1 MLPHIYPELI
11 FFILVSTVPAAIFY
25 RATEI
30 RAINVSTLLIACGC
44 VFLSLSWSVDYSLHM
59 LLDRGT
65 VPMERISTPHLLLVL
80 FGFVPGAG
88 LVGFGFANW
97 ARETAS
103 LRHEMDRRREME
115 GELQQLSAKLEQEA
129 ARAERADKAKADFLA
144 NMSHDLRTPLNAI
157 IGFSEMMHA
166 EIFGKLGTARYKE
179 YLSAINASS
188 RQLHDSISDMLDLA
202 KINDGQMKLVR
213 QKLNLTQLANECL
226 AIVED
231 EAHNKHIT
239 LDINIAAELDVSA
252 DKRMLVQVLLN
263 LLGNAIK
270 FTPPHGK
277 VSLTVLQ
284 QTDGKPVI
292 LLRDTGY
299 GISSE
304 DIKLATAPFD
314 HTESLLARSHEGLAL
329 QLALVNQFIE
339 LHDGQLMIDSKPD
352 YGTCVTIKLPA
363 VPLINTYS
371 DDNVV
376 SIA

>member
-1 MLPHIYPELI
+1 MVPHIYPELI
-11 FFILVSTVPAAIFY
+11 FFILVSTIPAAIFY

-44 VFLSLSWSVDYSLHM
+44 VFLSLSWSVDYSLHTLIERAGM
-59 LLDRGT
+59 TPD
-65 VPMERISTPHLLLVL
+65 RISTPHLLLVL

-88 LVGFGFANW
+88 LLGFGCANW
-97 ARETAS
+97 ARETAG
-103 LRHEMDRRREME
+103 LRQEIEKRRQME
-115 GELQQLSAKLEQEA
+115 GELKDLSFRLEEEA
-129 ARAERADKAKADFLA
+129 ARAARADKAKSDFLA

-166 EIFGKLGTARYKE
+166 EIFGKLGTDRYKE

-202 KINDGQMKLVR
+202 KISDGQMKLVR
-213 QKLNLTQLANECL
+213 QKLSLTHLADECL
-226 AIVED
+226 AIMKPD
-231 EAHNKHIT
+231 ADDK
-239 LDINIAAELDVSA
+239 DIMLEINVAADLEVSA
-252 DKRMLVQVLLN
+252 DKRMVTQVLLN

-270 FTPPHGK
+270 FTPSRGK
-277 VSLTVLQ
+277 VSLTLLQ
-284 QTDGKPVI
+284 QTDGRPVI

-329 QLALVNQFIE
+329 QLALVNKFVE
-339 LHDGQLMIDSKPD
+339 LHDGHLMIDSKPD

-363 VPLINTYS
+363 VPLVDTYT